1 MFSRSVRRLALIVGL
16 SLGCGSVQNEL
27 KAADASSPR
36 VRVQVV
42 SERPA
47 TLMTDGFGQQCVSPC
62 KLELSV
68 DQGPYFF
75 QVKGLPDSPR
85 FELPQSSA
93 PLQLTVLP
101 AAPVLPGLAA
111 VVGTMGAA
119 GTAIGLTVLFG
130 DLGGLSNLEGMAV
143 PGALT
148 AGASSFVLSA
158 GLVMWALT
166 GTHVRIERAGV
177 AF

>member
-1 MFSRSVRRLALIVGL
+1 MGSVRRLALIVCF
-16 SLGCGSVQNEL
+16 SSGCGSVQNQLEV
-27 KAADASSPR
+27 ADASVAR

-47 TLMTDGFGQQCVSPC
+47 TLVADGSGQQCVSPC
-62 KLELSV
+62 KVELAV

-75 QVKGLPDSPR
+75 QLKGLPDSPR
-85 FELPQSSA
+85 FEVPGSSA

-111 VVGTMGAA
+111 VVGTVGAA
-119 GTAIGLTVLFG
+119 GTAVGLTVLLG
-130 DLGGLSNLEGMAV
+130 DLAGLTSLEGQAL
-143 PGALT
+143 PGAIT